1 MSPLALV
8 FFNLILA
15 LVIITVIHFSVRA
28 YLRRNKDTPDTKDDR
43 RKLIVFNLVLALV
56 VIAII
61 QVAVWALLRSKPPTV
76 ETLMK
81 ELNIPADV
89 PFDDTIT
96 MLARGRTEKRD
107 IPDNASLDGLKIPAV
122 VTTEVLLD
130 SMRDDLLTRF
140 STEYSVELN
149 PEETAYLMELL
160 KKKRFHF
167 DLTPYFREVIRL
179 EASRQRIEE
188 KALVRQIFGETD
200 PSDREKNRIFL
211 SMAATN
217 LLFRSEEFRNQVE
230 PIYGEFTAWWKQQ
243 HREYE
248 EMVEENRLM
257 GDHDELME
265 RYVKALQNETI
276 SFTAHKIEDL
286 LEKELRR
293 RGTALSDAK
302 REKTLALFR
311 RFSSELYTKE
321 TMRNMANA
329 IIEETGLTDEEIHH
343 CLLLK
348 DRPLPENART
358 KIPDIRDRYLKPDP
372 FNEISPESAIRIKTE
387 LQKITGIDFGV
398 HDDARESGSVSQT
411 DPVGADDGANVGVP
425 AEYEAG
431 ETVPDTP
438 GKDETK

>member
-28 YLRRNKDTPDTKDDR
+28 YLRRNRDNPNAEDDR
-43 RKLIVFNLVLALV
+43 RKLIVFNLVLAFV

-61 QVAVWALLRSKPPTV
+61 QVAVWALLRSKPSTV

-89 PFDDTIT
+89 PFDDTIA
-96 MLARGRTEKRD
+96 MLSGSGMEKRN
-107 IPDNASLDGLKIPAV
+107 IPDNASLDELKIPAV
-122 VTTEVLLD
+122 VTTDVLIG
-130 SMRDDLLTRF
+130 SMRDEILTRF

-160 KKKRFHF
+160 KKNRFHF

-179 EASRQRIEE
+179 ESARQRIEE
-188 KALVRQIFGETD
+188 KALIRQILGETD
-200 PSDREKNRIFL
+200 PSDREKNRIFW
-211 SMAATN
+211 SMAAWN
-217 LLFRSEEFRNQVE
+217 LLFRSEEFRNKVE
-230 PIYGEFTAWWKQQ
+230 PIYGEFTAWWKRQ

-257 GDHDELME
+257 GSHDELME
-265 RYVKALQNETI
+265 RYVKALQNETV

-311 RFSSELYTKE
+311 RFSGELYTKE
-321 TMRNMANA
+321 TMRNMADA

-348 DRPLPENART
+348 DRPLPENARA

-372 FNEISPESAIRIKTE
+372 FNEISPESALKIKSE

-398 HDDARESGSVSQT
+398 HDDARESGSAGQPDSAGI
-411 DPVGADDGANVGVP
+411 DGGANDVIP
-425 AEYEAG
+425 SETENEAG
-431 ETVPDTP
+431 EIAAP
-438 GKDETK
+438 GGDAK